1 MGKATTSAKAEAPE
15 QSSSAAAATSSNS
28 SLMPVAPPGTAIYSA
43 KRGES
48 IPIIARHHLSK
59 TSYLT
64 SAELAA
70 AIRSANNKGS
80 ANSVKAGD
88 AIIIPGILDTPI
100 VEKPIP
106 VRSDFEVRALYLTGV
121 MAGSDHGLRIIRRW
135 RELGGNAVVFDIK
148 DSDGILN
155 IPFEHPLAVE
165 KRRPVIPDLPKF
177 VHFLHAQN
185 MHAIA
190 RIAIFRDEH
199 LVLTHP
205 ELAVQSRRTGQPWKE
220 NGKLVW
226 TDPSQ
231 PKVQEYDIALAK
243 KAAAAG
249 VDEVQFDYVRFP
261 AEGDQK
267 DASFY
272 FQTAHPDWKRSDVI
286 TDFLKHAYAELH
298 PTGALLSLDVFGV
311 MAWQRPVD
319 LAHTGQDIVG
329 MAKFCD
335 VLSPMIYPSHFFGM
349 DGYEHPGDAPE
360 HFIGESMRSEEHT
373 SELQSHVKL
382 VC

>member
-1 MGKATTSAKAEAPE
+1 MRRTGIASTALFALLLLTFLGYWMGKATISAKAEAPE
-15 QSSSAAAATSSNS
+15 QSSSAAAASSSNS
-28 SLMPVAPPGTAIYSA
+28 SLMQPVATPGTAIYNA

-59 TSYLT
+59 TAYLT

-70 AIRSANNKGS
+70 AIRSTNNKGS
-80 ANSVKAGD
+80 VNSVKAGD
-88 AIIIPGILDTPI
+88 AIIIPGILDGPI
-100 VEKPIP
+100 VEKPVP
-106 VRSDFEVRALYLTGV
+106 VRSDFEVRAVYLTGV

-155 IPFEHPLAVE
+155 IPFEHPLAMQ

-231 PKVQEYDIALAK
+231 PKVQEFDIALAQSV
-243 KAAAAG
+243 AQSGA
-249 VDEVQFDYVRFP
+249 DEVQFDYVRFP

-267 DASFY
+267 DASFVY
-272 FQTAHPDWKRSDVI
+272 QKEHPAWHRTDVI
-286 TDFLKHAYAELH
+286 TDFLKKAYAEVH
-298 PTGALLSLDVFGV
+298 AQGV
-311 MAWQRPVD
+311 LR
-319 LAHTGQDIVG
+319 T
-329 MAKFCD
+329 
-335 VLSPMIYPSHFFGM
+335 PS
-349 DGYEHPGDAPE
+349 
-360 HFIGESMRSEEHT
+360 
-373 SELQSHVKL
+373 
-382 VC
+382 